1 MMKIGVIS
9 GLSREVECF
18 NKIPLQTRKFYTCS
32 GVGPERAEKAAR
44 DFIDAGATALM
55 SFGVA
60 GGLSEVASAGTVVLA
75 DAVINGQQVY
85 NTDKAWHSRLFSAL
99 WDKCPLITGLV
110 AGTDRMVPT
119 SSEKQEL
126 FKITKALCCDM
137 ESHAMARVA
146 ASKQVPFSIIR
157 AISDPYDRDVPSWVL
172 RNLTPTGGVRITAL
186 SLQALRRPSSWGKL
200 AGLSRESNRAFKNLG
215 RVALSLGPS
224 LQF

>member
-1 MMKIGVIS
+1 MAKIGVVS
-9 GLSREVECF
+9 GLSREAECL
-18 NKIPLQTRKFYTCS
+18 NKISRGNGQFDTYF
-32 GVGPERAEKAAR
+32 GVGAERAEKAAC

-55 SFGVA
+55 SFGIA

-75 DAVINGQQVY
+75 DAVINEQEVY
-85 NTDKAWHSRLFSAL
+85 NTDKAWHSRLFAAL
-99 WDKCPLITGLV
+99 RDKCPLITGLV

-137 ESHAMARVA
+137 ESHAVARVA
-146 ASKQVPFSIIR
+146 VSNQVPFSIIR

-172 RNLTPTGGVRITAL
+172 RNLTPTGGVRMTAL
-186 SLQALRRPSSWGKL
+186 SLQALRRPLSWGKL
-200 AGLSRESNRAFKNLG
+200 VGLSQDSNRAFKNLG
-215 RVALSLGPS
+215 RVALGLGPN